1 MAAANT
7 VRDARDA
14 EGRVVCLRLPS
25 RPEDLV
31 PAGASRQW
39 LVVEAPTHCYV
50 PKVLE
55 RKGLAGYE
63 PEAVACFLAVTAV
76 ARPGAVWDVGAN
88 AGVYG
93 LVARALSQRAVRG
106 FEPTPDLADLAESI
120 AVANGLPYPV
130 ERIALGAQ
138 AGTATLYL
146 SDVTD
151 SSNSLAAGFRPSSR
165 TLVVPLE
172 TVDDVVRRTGETPA
186 VLKIDTETTEPDVL
200 RGAEHLIRAQR
211 PWILCEVLANRSEEA
226 LMDVLRP
233 WQYRWF
239 PISDEPPFREAE
251 TIHGD
256 PTYHNLMWLFAP
268 EHPGQ
273 RFWDLVDAWRKQLN
287 FCEPVMTGVANA
299 RFEPRRTRRVAMQ
312 ARREFATSRNWLSR
326 LEASITAGGERMA
339 AKLDRYPLRG
349 ARARL
354 SWAYRLWHKQLRTRR
369 HQDQF

>member
-1 MAAANT
+1 M
-7 VRDARDA
+7 
-14 EGRVVCLRLPS
+14 
-25 RPEDLV
+25 
-31 PAGASRQW
+31 
-39 LVVEAPTHCYV
+39 
-50 PKVLE
+50 
-55 RKGLAGYE
+55 
-63 PEAVACFLAVTAV
+63 
-76 ARPGAVWDVGAN
+76 
-88 AGVYG
+88 
-93 LVARALSQRAVRG
+93 
-106 FEPTPDLADLAESI
+106 
-120 AVANGLPYPV
+120 ANGLPYPV

-138 AGTATLYL
+138 SGTATLYL

-151 SSNSLAAGFRPSSR
+151 SSNSLAAGFRPSSQ

-200 RGAEHLIRAQR
+200 RGAEHLIRAHR

-239 PISDEPPFREAE
+239 PISDELPFREAE

-273 RFWDLVDAWRKQLN
+273 RFWDLVEAWRKQLT
-287 FCEPVMTGVANA
+287 FCEPVMTRVANA
-299 RFEPRRTRRVAMQ
+299 RFEPRRTRRVAVQ
-312 ARREFATSRNWLSR
+312 ARREFATSRSRLSR

-339 AKLDRYPLRG
+339 AKLVRYPFRG
-349 ARARL
+349 VRARL
-354 SWAYRLWHKQLRTRR
+354 SQAYRRWHKQPRTRR